1 MRHLKNFLCKIEVHP
16 VTLLYFVL
24 AWLGGYLKWY
34 LSSLLIVCI
43 HEICHLMM
51 AYYFHFDIE
60 KIEIL
65 PFGAYLS
72 LNDFYFHSM
81 LEEVCV
87 VLAGP
92 CSHLFI
98 WQGIMMMSNGV
109 YQDYLLQMN
118 YLVLLF
124 NLLPI
129 YPLDGSRIICL
140 FLQRFIDLKKAFY
153 FHLKISV
160 FCLCLFTIFYLQV
173 NTVIIIS
180 YLFVQQFYYFR
191 FIPKYLRKY
200 YGQIP
205 TFQTSNKMK
214 LHRDLSYRRGYHN
227 YYQIDNVIYDEK
239 EVIYKLIENV
249 KK

>member
-1 MRHLKNFLCKIEVHP
+1 MQHLKNFFRKIEVHP
-16 VTLLYFVL
+16 VTLVYFVL

-34 LSSLLIVCI
+34 LSALLIVCI

-98 WQGIMMMSNGV
+98 WQGILMLSSGV
-109 YQDYLLQMN
+109 YQEYLLQIN
-118 YLVLLF
+118 YAVLIF

-140 FLQRFIDLKKAFY
+140 FLQRFMDLKKAFY

-160 FCLCLFTIFYLQV
+160 FCLCVFIVFYLQV
-173 NTVIIIS
+173 NTFIIMS
-180 YLFVQQFYYFR
+180 YLVVQQFYYYR

-205 TFQTSNKMK
+205 TFKDTQKIKFHNEM
-214 LHRDLSYRRGYHN
+214 SYRRGFSN
-227 YYQIDNVIYDEK
+227 YYQINNNIYHEK
-239 EVIYKLIENV
+239 EIVYKLIEDV